1 MEAYNWINEN
11 MCNIETISDYIMEL
25 NEYPIEVIH
34 YIHKNWIHISN
45 KNNGTYKKTPVKPLP
60 KMSDKILKDFND
72 TYSAQTIATLY
83 PCYYAKYKKTDE

>member
-11 MCNIETISDYIMEL
+11 MCNIESVSDYDMEL
-25 NEYPIEVIH
+25 NEYPMEVIY

-60 KMSDKILKDFND
+60 KMSEQTIKDFND
-72 TYSAQTIATLY
+72 TYSAQTIAVACPSYCT
-83 PCYYAKYKKTDE
+83 KYNPLE